1 MGLGLLKKLG
11 VEKLG
16 IVTHHSNLASKLIA
30 RAVLNVSQSGVA
42 GQSISIVELSPI
54 DEVEVLRISE
64 AAIAGGTR
72 IFFCKSVAEARLL
85 GGRVFLV
92 AIGLGQPLGLH
103 EVLGLKE
110 RLYLLISDRAEA
122 MRRLGLEIWRIA
134 SLQPGVYVA
143 KKSGESAKL
152 RIDNGE
158 LKEEELLSDIS
169 KAALDALIESML
181 EYGELTIKD
190 AVNIISARFGLS
202 RDKAREVLEEL
213 RSSRKVSWKRGKLEL
228 L

>member
-16 IVTHHSNLASKLIA
+16 IVTHNSNLASKLIA
-30 RAVLNVSQSGVA
+30 RAVLNVSQSGEA

-64 AAIAGGTR
+64 AATAGGTR
-72 IFFCKSVAEARLL
+72 VFFFKSIAEARLL
-85 GGRVFLV
+85 GGRAFLV
-92 AIGLGQPLGLH
+92 AIGLRQPLALR
-103 EVLGLKE
+103 EVFGLKE
-110 RLYLLISDRAEA
+110 KLYLLISDRAEA
-122 MRRLGLEIWRIA
+122 MRRLGLEIWRIT

-213 RSSRKVSWKRGKLEL
+213 RSSRKISWKRGKLEL

>member
-1 MGLGLLKKLG
+1 LGLLEKLG

-64 AAIAGGTR
+64 AANAGGTR
-72 IFFCKSVAEARLL
+72 VFFSKSVAEARLL

-92 AIGLGQPLGLH
+92 AIGLGQPLALH
-103 EVLGLKE
+103 EVFGLKE

-158 LKEEELLSDIS
+158 LKEEELLSDVS
-169 KAALDALIESML
+169 RAALDALIESML

-202 RDKAREVLEEL
+202 KDKAREVLEEL
-213 RSSRKVSWKRGKLEL
+213 RSTRKISWKRGKLEL